1 MVGKTIGTNTNQL
14 FHSLAGSKIN
24 STELPDPIAFTI
36 KNPTVFMCGT
46 TSANE
51 KGDFNNYNAVNNDEK
66 YANDGDWTWKHD
78 DKLWGGLNPVQKA

>member
-1 MVGKTIGTNTNQL
+1 
-14 FHSLAGSKIN
+14 
-24 STELPDPIAFTI
+24 
-36 KNPTVFMCGT
+36 MCGT